1 MERKIPVRG
10 LLAIETQIVLE
21 RMSKML
27 PGEVVT
33 YAELNKLSSC
43 NVQER
48 RNVISTSANKLLA
61 EQGKV
66 FVAEHGKGVRLL
78 TNEEI
83 PSLGAK
89 EIGRIAK
96 ISKRVA
102 KKMSSVDYD
111 KLSEQG
117 KIHHNT
123 HMTILVL
130 MQRASTKKS
139 LETVEGA
146 VVKRTSPL
154 PLGETLKLFGA

>member
-21 RMSKML
+21 RMAKMN
-27 PGEVVT
+27 PGEVVS
-33 YAELNKLSSC
+33 YSELSSLASC
-43 NVQER
+43 DVQKR
-48 RNVISTSANKLLA
+48 RNVITTSTNKLLA

-89 EIGRIAK
+89 EIGRISK

-102 KKMSSVDYD
+102 RKMATVDYD
-111 KLSEQG
+111 ALSEQA
-117 KIHHNT
+117 KLHHNT
-123 HMTILVL
+123 HLTILTL
-130 MQRASTKKS
+130 MQRASTQKS
-139 LETVEGA
+139 LKTVEDA
-146 VVKRTSPL
+146 VVKRTNAL